1 ALAVQQHLVH
11 QLGDQRGGVD
21 RVGDRRPFRRRAL
34 AGHQLFSFF
43 APYRLRACLRLR
55 TPWVSSEPRM
65 ILYRTP
71 GRSFTRPPRTSTI
84 ECSCRLCPTPGMYAV
99 TSIWLVSRTRATF
112 RSAEFG
118 FLGVVVYTRVPTPR
132 RCGLPLSAGVLVLPV
147 FAWRP
152 LRTNCWM
159 VGIRAFVSLRPP
171 EGGRTVY
178 PAYPGPRGRACRR
191 PAGSRPRS
199 RLTGSSLFP
208 GGVGPSSQTDNHRRA
223 QVEPG
228 HARAGG
234 ERVLT
239 LSAQV
244 KTYSGGLGR

>member
-1 ALAVQQHLVH
+1 
-11 QLGDQRGGVD
+11 
-21 RVGDRRPFRRRAL
+21 
-34 AGHQLFSFF
+34 
-43 APYRLRACLRLR
+43 
-55 TPWVSSEPRM
+55 M

-118 FLGVVVYTRVPTPR
+118 FLGVVVYTRVHTPR
-132 RCGLPLSAGVLVLPV
+132 RCGLPLSAGVLVLLV

-171 EGGRTVY
+171 GWPHRLAT
-178 PAYPGPRGRACRR
+178 AFFDPRGRACRPIQGPGRTRDWPDQVNSLRR
-191 PAGSRPRS
+191 P
-199 RLTGSSLFP
+199 T
-208 GGVGPSSQTDNHRRA
+208 RRTH
-223 QVEPG
+223 VEPG
-228 HARAGG
+228 RARARG
-234 ERVLT
+234 EREPT
-239 LSAQV
+239 HSAQV
-244 KTYSGGLGR
+244 KTGRLSLPRQPVTSRVPCSTRCATPCQWYPVCPGAAPGYRRAAQTASTTANNMPRMATPTPL